1 MSMELPLDLVR
12 MVQEELAGGGYASE
26 EDVLRQAL
34 VALRE
39 RREDLAAIQE
49 SIDDMEAGRVRPFEE
64 VVDEIRARHGF
75 SSET

>member
-1 MSMELPLDLVR
+1 MNYPLPADLEQL
-12 MVQEELAGGGYASE
+12 VQDEMAWGGYASE
-26 EDVLRQAL
+26 EDVLRRAL

-49 SIDDMEAGRVRPFEE
+49 GIDDLEAGRVRPIEE

-75 SSET
+75 APET